1 MLVVEPAH
9 SPRGIKLMSRRVSL
23 RLAIAAIFAAAV
35 LPLTTLGQSQDSPA
49 QSVADAARRARE
61 QKKAAAK
68 QPAPVITD
76 DTLKPAAPAAQ
87 AANAP
92 TPPQSPEAAPAPPR
106 APTAQPAADSSGA
119 PDASAAPAPAG
130 QPAPAADAGDTDQKA
145 KDAAEVATLKQ
156 QIAEAQKDLDLL
168 QRELG
173 LQQDTYFSNPDHS
186 HDPAGKAK
194 LDAML
199 EQITDKHQ
207 AVDALK
213 RQLAALPGS
222 SAVAAP
228 PAPTAPP
235 QI

>member
-1 MLVVEPAH
+1 M
-9 SPRGIKLMSRRVSL
+9 SPCISL
-23 RLAIAAIFAAAV
+23 RLAFAAILAAAV
-35 LPLTTLGQSQDSPA
+35 LPWTALAQSQDPPA

-76 DTLKPAAPAAQ
+76 DTLKPAAPAA
-87 AANAP
+87 NAP
-92 TPPQSPEAAPAPPR
+92 SPNAASAPSPVPAP
-106 APTAQPAADSSGA
+106 QPAADSSRV
-119 PDASAAPAPAG
+119 PDSSAAPAPAA
-130 QPAPAADAGDTDQKA
+130 QPAPAANAGDTDPKA
-145 KDAAEVATLKQ
+145 TDSAELAALKLQ
-156 QIAEAQKDLDLL
+156 LAEAQKSVELL
-168 QRELG
+168 QRELA

-186 HDPAGKAK
+186 HDLAQKAK

-199 EQITDKHQ
+199 LQITDEKH

-213 RQLAALPGS
+213 TQLAALQAS
-222 SAVAAP
+222 SGTTAP

>member
-1 MLVVEPAH
+1 
-9 SPRGIKLMSRRVSL
+9 MSRCISL
-23 RLAIAAIFAAAV
+23 RLAIAAILAAAV
-35 LPLTTLGQSQDSPA
+35 LPLTALAQSQDAPA

-76 DTLKPAAPAAQ
+76 DTLKPTAPAAQ

-92 TPPQSPEAAPAPPR
+92 AQSPEAAPAP
-106 APTAQPAADSSGA
+106 APAPAARPAADSSGA

-130 QPAPAADAGDTDQKA
+130 PPAPAANPGDTDQKA
-145 KDAAEVATLKQ
+145 KDSAELAALQQQVAD
-156 QIAEAQKDLDLL
+156 AQKGMELL
-168 QRELG
+168 QRELA

-186 HDPAGKAK
+186 HDLAGKAK

-199 EQITDKHQ
+199 EQITDKRQ

-213 RQLAALPGS
+213 TQLAALLAS
-222 SAVAAP
+222 SGTTAPAAP
-228 PAPTAPP
+228 LAPP
-235 QI
+235 QP

>member
-9 SPRGIKLMSRRVSL
+9 SPRGIKLMSRRISL

-35 LPLTTLGQSQDSPA
+35 LVLTTLAQSQDSPA

-61 QKKAAAK
+61 QKKTAAK

-76 DTLKPAAPAAQ
+76 DTLKPA
-87 AANAP
+87 P
-92 TPPQSPEAAPAPPR
+92 TQSPE
-106 APTAQPAADSSGA
+106 
-119 PDASAAPAPAG
+119 AAPAPAG
-130 QPAPAADAGDTDQKA
+130 QPAPAANAGDTDQKA
-145 KDAAEVATLKQ
+145 KDSAELATLKQ
-156 QIAEAQKDLDLL
+156 QIADAQKDLDLL

-173 LQQDTYFSNPDHS
+173 LQQDTYFSNPGHS
-186 HDPAGKAK
+186 HDLAGKAK

-199 EQITDKHQ
+199 EQITGKQQ

-222 SAVAAP
+222 SGSAAP

>member
-1 MLVVEPAH
+1 
-9 SPRGIKLMSRRVSL
+9 MSRCISL
-23 RLAIAAIFAAAV
+23 RLAIAAMLGAAV
-35 LPLTTLGQSQDSPA
+35 LPWTALAQSQDAPS

-76 DTLKPAAPAAQ
+76 DTLKPAAPAPQ

-92 TPPQSPEAAPAPPR
+92 APAPSPAATPANPP
-106 APTAQPAADSSGA
+106 APAAQAAADSSSAAEAG
-119 PDASAAPAPAG
+119 ASAAATPAG
-130 QPAPAADAGDTDQKA
+130 QPAPAANPGDTDQQA
-145 KDAAEVATLKQ
+145 KDSAELAALQQQVAD
-156 QIAEAQKDLDLL
+156 AQKGLELL
-168 QRELG
+168 QRELA

-186 HDPAGKAK
+186 HDLAGKAK
-194 LDAML
+194 LDVML
-199 EQITDKHQ
+199 EQITDKRQ

-213 RQLAALPGS
+213 TQLAALQAS
-222 SAVAAP
+222 SGVTAP

>member
-1 MLVVEPAH
+1 
-9 SPRGIKLMSRRVSL
+9 MSRRISL
-23 RLAIAAIFAAAV
+23 RLAIAAILAAAV
-35 LPLTTLGQSQDSPA
+35 LPLTALAQSQDPPA

-76 DTLKPAAPAAQ
+76 DTLKPAAPAPQ

-92 TPPQSPEAAPAPPR
+92 APAQSPEAAPAKP
-106 APTAQPAADSSGA
+106 AAQPAADASGA
-119 PDASAAPAPAG
+119 PEASAAPAPAG
-130 QPAPAADAGDTDQKA
+130 QPAPAADAGDKDQKA
-145 KDAAEVATLKQ
+145 KDSAELALLLQQVAD
-156 QIAEAQKDLDLL
+156 AQKGLELL
-168 QRELG
+168 ERELA

-186 HDPAGKAK
+186 HDLAGKAK

-199 EQITDKHQ
+199 KQIIDKQQ

-213 RQLAALPGS
+213 SQLAALQAS
-222 SAVAAP
+222 SGITAR

-235 QI
+235 QT